1 MRTRKTRCV
10 LRILLA
16 VLLVTGRV
24 LTGCSISGVGNVEPS
39 LGCSAGMMSVVAMTL
54 QAYEHRSN

>member
-16 VLLVTGRV
+16 VLLVIGCV

-39 LGCSAGMMSVVAMTL
+39 LGC
-54 QAYEHRSN
+54 